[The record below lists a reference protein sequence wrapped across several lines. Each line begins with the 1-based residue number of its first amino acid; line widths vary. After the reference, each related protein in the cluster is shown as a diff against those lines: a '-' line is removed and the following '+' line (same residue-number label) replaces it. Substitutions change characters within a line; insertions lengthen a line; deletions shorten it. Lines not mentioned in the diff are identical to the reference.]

1 MRNMLKEDNI
11 LNSCFCKKNHF
22 QVPAGYFDQLTD
34 RVMANLPEQEPRII
48 HMQSSLWQRMPI
60 RKIAAAVAV
69 LAVMGGGSVLALK
82 YTGSSKPA
90 MAHVDHMVQK
100 AAVNNNEDATFNEM
114 ADYTMMDNETIYA
127 SLIAEN

>member
-11 LNSCFCKKNHF
+11 LNSRFGKKNHF

-48 HMQSSLWQRMPI
+48 HMQPSLWQRMPI

-90 MAHVDHMVQK
+90 MAHVDH
-100 AAVNNNEDATFNEM
+100 FGSSF
-114 ADYTMMDNETIYA
+114 
-127 SLIAEN
+127 SLFIFTKVSRERPFLSKSLQRANA

>member
-11 LNSCFCKKNHF
+11 LNSRFGKKNHF

-48 HMQSSLWQRMPI
+48 HMQPSLWQRMPI

-90 MAHVDHMVQK
+90 MA
-100 AAVNNNEDATFNEM
+100 
-114 ADYTMMDNETIYA
+114 
-127 SLIAEN
+127 ENQNLGISRQRTGDCQTLLLSAGNIGSAL

>member
-1 MRNMLKEDNI
+1 MRNMLKKDNI
-11 LNSCFCKKNHF
+11 LNSRFGKKNHF

-48 HMQSSLWQRMPI
+48 HMQPSLWQRMPI

-69 LAVMGGGSVLALK
+69 LAAMGGGSVLALK

-90 MAHVDHMVQK
+90 MSIWSTCAIAGLLLWHMW
-100 AAVNNNEDATFNEM
+100 
-114 ADYTMMDNETIYA
+114 TIWFRK
-127 SLIAEN
+127 LL

>member
-1 MRNMLKEDNI
+1 
-11 LNSCFCKKNHF
+11 
-22 QVPAGYFDQLTD
+22 
-34 RVMANLPEQEPRII
+34 MANFPEQEPRII
-48 HMQSSLWQRMPI
+48 HMQPNLWQRMPI

-82 YTGSSKPA
+82 YMGSSKPA

-100 AAVNNNEDATFNEM
+100 AAVNNNEDATYNEM
-114 ADYTMMDNETIYA
+114 AHYTMMDNETIYA

>member
-11 LNSCFCKKNHF
+11 LNSRFGKKNHF

-48 HMQSSLWQRMPI
+48 HMQPSLWQRMPI
-60 RKIAAAVAV
+60 RKI
-69 LAVMGGGSVLALK
+69 GGSVLALK